1 MSVTWQNVLNA
12 TGWVVSCGFLKMER
26 LWEFNVVQITEYQA
40 VLIQD
45 MVQLHGLNL
54 KRAETGFS

>member
-1 MSVTWQNVLNA
+1 MLVTGQNALNA

-26 LWEFNVVQITEYQA
+26 PWEFNVTQIIEYQT

-45 MVQLHGLNL
+45 LAQLHDLNL
-54 KRAETGFS
+54 KLAETGFS